1 MNLFLNDQLLPQSTA
16 SPLCFDRGLLLGDG
30 LFETIRAENNTLLFF
45 DAHYQRLKQGSLALA
60 IDFTLSSI
68 ELKNRCHQLLAA
80 NNLETTIASLRITL
94 TRGCSERG
102 IDIPKQQKPTLLI
115 HATAYTNTI
124 AKPKSVYIT
133 DIMRNEYSPIIQIK
147 TTNYLELILA
157 KKQAVDRGYDDG
169 LMLNTKGAI
178 TELSTANIFVV
189 IGDNI
194 ITPPLQD
201 GVLPG
206 IMRQEI
212 ITSSR
217 QRNIDIVEKTLC
229 PDDLLAA
236 SECFSSNSLIEIQPI
251 LSINEHRFVTG
262 AEATLTQRV
271 IEAYI
276 AHREALNL
284 ILSSR

>member
-1 MNLFLNDQLLPQSTA
+1 MNLFLNDQLLAPTAA

-45 DAHYQRLKQGSLALA
+45 EAHYERLKQGALALA
-60 IDFTLSSI
+60 IDFTLSAL

-80 NNLETTIASLRITL
+80 NHLETTIASVRTTL
-94 TRGCSERG
+94 TRGCAERG
-102 IDIPKQQKPTLLI
+102 IDIPKQQNPTLLI
-115 HATAYTNTI
+115 QAAAYTNAS

-133 DIMRNEYSPIIQIK
+133 DIIRNEYSPIIRLK

-169 LMLNTKGAI
+169 LMLNTQGAI

-189 IGDNI
+189 IEGAI
-194 ITPPLQD
+194 ITPPLKD

-212 ITSSR
+212 ITASR
-217 QRNIDIVEKTLC
+217 QVDIDILEKTLY
-229 PDDLLAA
+229 PEDLLTA

-251 LSINEHRFVTG
+251 LSINEHRFATG
-262 AEATLTQRV
+262 TEAIVTQRV
-271 IEAYI
+271 IDAYI
-276 AHREALNL
+276 ERKESHF
-284 ILSSR
+284 S

>member
-1 MNLFLNDQLLPQSTA
+1 MNLFLNDQLLTSTAA

-30 LFETIRAENNTLLFF
+30 LFETIRAENNILLFF
-45 DAHYQRLKQGSLALA
+45 DAHYQRLKQGSLALG
-60 IDFTLSSI
+60 IDFTLSAL

-80 NNLETTIASLRITL
+80 NGLETAIASLRITL

-115 HATAYTNTI
+115 HAAAYTHTI
-124 AKPKSVYIT
+124 AKPKSVTIT
-133 DIMRNEYSPIIQIK
+133 DIVRNEYSPIIQIK

-189 IGDNI
+189 LGDNI
-194 ITPPLQD
+194 ITPLLED

-206 IMRQEI
+206 VMRQEI
-212 ITSSR
+212 ITASR
-217 QRNIDIVEKTLC
+217 QMNINIIEKTLY
-229 PDDLLAA
+229 PDVLFTA
-236 SECFSSNSLIEIQPI
+236 SECFSSNSLIEIQSI
-251 LSINEHRFVTG
+251 LSINEHHFVTE
-262 AEATLTQRV
+262 AEATMTQRV
-271 IEAYI
+271 IEAYVRHKKVVNR
-276 AHREALNL
+276 A
-284 ILSSR
+284 

>member
-1 MNLFLNDQLLPQSTA
+1 MNLFLNDQLLAPTAA

-45 DAHYQRLKQGSLALA
+45 EAHYERLKQGALALA
-60 IDFTLSSI
+60 IDFTLSAL

-80 NNLETTIASLRITL
+80 NHLETTIASVRTTL
-94 TRGCSERG
+94 TRGCAERG
-102 IDIPKQQKPTLLI
+102 IDIPKQQNPTLLI
-115 HATAYTNTI
+115 QAAAYTNAS

-133 DIMRNEYSPIIQIK
+133 DIIRNEYSPIIRLK

-169 LMLNTKGAI
+169 LMLNTQGAI

-189 IGDNI
+189 IEGAI
-194 ITPPLQD
+194 ITPPLKD

-212 ITSSR
+212 ITASR
-217 QRNIDIVEKTLC
+217 QVDIDILEKTLY
-229 PDDLLAA
+229 PEDLLTA

-251 LSINEHRFVTG
+251 LSINEHRFATG
-262 AEATLTQRV
+262 SEAIVTQRV
-271 IEAYI
+271 IDGYI
-276 AHREALNL
+276 AYKN
-284 ILSSR
+284 ITCFY

>member
-1 MNLFLNDQLLPQSTA
+1 MNLFINDQLLAQSAA
-16 SPLCFDRGLLLGDG
+16 SLLCFDRGLLLGDG

-45 DAHYQRLKQGSLALA
+45 DAHYQRLKQGAVALA
-60 IDFTLSSI
+60 IDFTLSAL

-80 NNLETTIASLRITL
+80 NGLDAAIASLRITL
-94 TRGCSERG
+94 TRGPSERG

-115 HATAYTNTI
+115 HAAAYINTI

-133 DIMRNEYSPIIQIK
+133 DIIRNEYSPIIHLK

-169 LMLNTKGAI
+169 LMPNTKGAI

-194 ITPPLQD
+194 ITPPLKD

-212 ITSSR
+212 ITASR
-217 QRNIDIVEKTLC
+217 QRNIDIVEKTLY

-251 LSINEHRFVTG
+251 ISVNEHCFTTG
-262 AEATLTQRV
+262 AEATMTQRV

-276 AHREALNL
+276 AHKEALYV
-284 ILSSR
+284 ISSR